1 MYFVTRTKEGAGADI
16 KYVQRLH
23 AVNMLDGS
31 PRAGSPVVI
40 EASLPGSGA
49 NAVDGHDAFQPD

>member
-1 MYFVTRTKEGAGADI
+1 M

-23 AVNMLDGS
+23 AVDLVDGS

-40 EASLPGSGA
+40 EATIAGTGRRR
-49 NAVDGHDAFQPD
+49 GRTG